1 LFGFFKTKTPTSAF
15 TVESVGDRFGIVER
29 TANGKYR
36 TQIVHGVYTRK
47 ADAIRGAT
55 RKGITLANA

>member
-1 LFGFFKTKTPTSAF
+1 MFNFFTKTKKTTEPTFEVRQLS
-15 TVESVGDRFGIVER
+15 EGNFGIVA
-29 TANGKYR
+29 TDG
-36 TQIVHGVYTRK
+36 TTVIGQYTRK